1 MEKIV
6 RHAFSGHDPRE
17 YAITS
22 DKPSL
27 TRQEFAQEC
36 DINVILA
43 RYQAS
48 GEIDFLNKHAPQ
60 YMDTTAVDFQTA
72 METVANAQSAF
83 NDLPSHIRDRFEN
96 DPAKLLDFV
105 HKDANR
111 EEAIK
116 LGLIAPPAPGSAA
129 AAVAGA
135 SAPPAAPAPATPP
148 PASAS

>member
-6 RHAFSGHDPRE
+6 RHAFSGRGPRE

-27 TRQEFAQEC
+27 TRQEFKDEC

-43 RYQAS
+43 RFQAS

-60 YMDTTAVDFQTA
+60 YMDTTAIDFQTA
-72 METVANAQSAF
+72 MQTVASAQSAF
-83 NDLPSHIRDRFEN
+83 NDLPSHIRDRFQN
-96 DPAKLLDFV
+96 DPAQLLDFV
-105 HKDANR
+105 HKEANR
-111 EEAIK
+111 DEAIK
-116 LGLIAPPAPGSAA
+116 LGLIPPPAA
-129 AAVAGA
+129 AAVVGA

-148 PASAS
+148 AASAS

>member
-1 MEKIV
+1 MEKVI
-6 RHAFSGHDPRE
+6 RHAFSGHEPRE

-27 TRQEFAQEC
+27 TRQEFKEEC

-83 NDLPSHIRDRFEN
+83 NDLPSHVRDRFQN
-96 DPAKLLDFV
+96 DPAQLLDFV
-105 HKDANR
+105 HQDANR

-116 LGLIAPPAPGSAA
+116 LGLIAPPAPGPAA
-129 AAVAGA
+129 AGA
-135 SAPPAAPAPATPP
+135 SAPVQAPAPATPP